1 MKKDV
6 QKYKPLGD
14 LFDLKREMDS
24 LFNSR
29 FPSSFFDSYFS
40 DDTWAPLIDI
50 VEDKE
55 CFSVTVELP
64 GLKKEDIDISIDDS
78 TLIIS
83 GKRESKK
90 EEKEKTYHRIE
101 RSYGSFYRAI
111 SLPRDIDENKIKA
124 AFNDGVLEV
133 SLPKSDK
140 SKKKQIEIK

>member
-24 LFNSR
+24 LFNAR
-29 FPSSFFDSYFS
+29 FPRSFFDSYFS
-40 DDTWAPLIDI
+40 DDTWAPLVDI
-50 VEDKE
+50 EEDKDA
-55 CFSVTVELP
+55 FTVTAELP
-64 GLKKEDIDISIDDS
+64 GMKKDDINISIDDN
-78 TLIIS
+78 TLVIS

-90 EEKEKTYHRIE
+90 EEKEKTYHRVE

-111 SLPRDIDENKIKA
+111 SLPRDIDENRIKA
-124 AFNDGVLEV
+124 AFNEGVLEI

-140 SKKKQIEIK
+140 SKTKQIEIK